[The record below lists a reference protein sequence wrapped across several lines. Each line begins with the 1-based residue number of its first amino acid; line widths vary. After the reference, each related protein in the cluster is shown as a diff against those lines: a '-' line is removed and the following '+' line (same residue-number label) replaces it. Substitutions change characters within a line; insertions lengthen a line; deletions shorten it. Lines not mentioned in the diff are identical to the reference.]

1 MSREQSVTSALKIAL
16 FAALIPILMTGC
28 IFSPEKDGDPE
39 PPEAP
44 SVIKTQDDLVQN
56 LAKAYRTQNL
66 SLFTG
71 LLANDPEN
79 KAEYLFILDPAANAG
94 DDSQWNYV
102 EEVRVHQRM
111 FEPQSTPPGQTPV
124 LTENWL
130 VSVSI
135 TMTVI
140 INFAERTDL
149 YESAQNPTGLDPA
162 KWKATDAV
170 YATDVLFDLQGGN
183 DLQVTG
189 KANFVVIEDLTKEIG
204 VTGKFLLLQW
214 NDLASKP
221 SLGLPS

>member
-28 IFSPEKDGDPE
+28 IFSPEKDGELD

-44 SVIKTQDDLVQN
+44 SVIKTQDDLVQS
-56 LAKAYRTQNL
+56 LAESYRTQNL
-66 SLFTG
+66 SLFTT

-94 DDSQWNYV
+94 DPQWDYV

-111 FEPQSTPPGQTPV
+111 FEPQSTPPGQAPV
-124 LTENWL
+124 PIERWL

-135 TMTVI
+135 TLSPN
-140 INFAERTDL
+140 INFSERTDL

-170 YATDVLFDLQGGN
+170 YATDVLFDLQSGN

-204 VTGKFLLLQW
+204 NTGKFLLLQW
-214 NDLASKP
+214 NDLANKP